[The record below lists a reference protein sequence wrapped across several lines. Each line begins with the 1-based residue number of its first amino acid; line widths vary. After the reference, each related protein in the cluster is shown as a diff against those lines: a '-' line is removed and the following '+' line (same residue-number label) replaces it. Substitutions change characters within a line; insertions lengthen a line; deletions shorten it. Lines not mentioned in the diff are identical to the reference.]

1 MSLTISPQAFAAG
14 FNPKAYPIVPPSKQ
28 IPPGSGANTNSASAG
43 VRVDLSHL
51 EIIKIIPEG
60 ETDEVQN
67 ISSDGS
73 LVNSKTAFDVN
84 TNSDDLVEKI
94 IDPET
99 GEDVR

>member
-51 EIIKIIPEG
+51 EIIKIIPEM
-60 ETDEVQN
+60 ETTEGNNLYSYKGLTKGKTGLN
-67 ISSDGS
+67 IQ
-73 LVNSKTAFDVN
+73 A
-84 TNSDDLVEKI
+84 NSDELVEKI
-94 IDPET
+94 INPET
-99 GEDVR
+99 GEEV